1 MKPQSHEPRDHT
13 LRFTRRDALRIF
25 ASQMAVAVAGCSK
38 PAEEIVPYVKMPE
51 ELTPGEPLRFA
62 TALPIGGYGLGILA
76 ISIDGR
82 PIKVEGNP
90 RHPASRGATD
100 AFAEAA
106 VLSLYDPDRSRTPTQ
121 KGNIS
126 SWDAFRAAL
135 LPQLE
140 KHNKNAGDGLRLLT
154 GRITSPTLLHQIDGL
169 LAKYPQAAC
178 HVHEPIDESLE

>member
-62 TALPIGGYGLGILA
+62 TALPSGGYGLGILA

-90 RHPASRGATD
+90 RHPASLGATD
-100 AFAEAA
+100 AFAEA
-106 VLSLYDPDRSRTPTQ
+106 SIMTLYDPWRSKAVRGPQ
-121 KGNIS
+121 GLS
-126 SWDAFRAAL
+126 SWNAFLSAWIAQRA
-135 LPQLE
+135 QE
-140 KHNKNAGDGLRLLT
+140 NSSRGSGLRILT
-154 GRITSPTLLHQIDGL
+154 GRITSPTL
-169 LAKYPQAAC
+169 
-178 HVHEPIDESLE
+178 V